1 LNKYILGVSWSQV
14 FAIKD
19 NNMTLGIFKLLPIS
33 VHIFELEE
41 METAKINADMK
52 TLLEKQLAIV
62 ATSTKDGKP
71 NVGPKGSLYA
81 SDDETLVYSEGAA
94 RKTLKNIQENPYI
107 AVLVVD
113 REKLDGYQFKGKAE
127 LLTQGPIFD
136 EGSETQ
142 KKKGRRPPVNIVK
155 IKIEEIYS
163 VKPGMT
169 AERLA

>member
-1 LNKYILGVSWSQV
+1 LLGVGWSYV
-14 FAIKD
+14 FEIKD
-19 NNMTLGIFKLLPIS
+19 GNMTLGIFKLLPIS
-33 VHIFELEE
+33 ACYIQKLHFSR
-41 METAKINADMK
+41 K
-52 TLLEKQLAIV
+52 TFLEKQLAIV

-136 EGSETQ
+136 EVSERQ

-155 IKIEEIYS
+155 IKVEEIYS

>member
-1 LNKYILGVSWSQV
+1 MLGVGWSYV
-14 FAIKD
+14 FEIKD
-19 NNMTLGIFKLLPIS
+19 GNMTLGIFKLLPIS
-33 VHIFELEE
+33 ACYIQKWRKWR
-41 METAKINADMK
+41 TAKITSEMK
-52 TLLEKQLAIV
+52 TFLEKQLAIV

-136 EGSETQ
+136 EVSERQ

-155 IKIEEIYS
+155 IKVEEIYS

>member
-1 LNKYILGVSWSQV
+1 MVK
-14 FAIKD
+14 
-19 NNMTLGIFKLLPIS
+19 MTG
-33 VHIFELEE
+33 E
-41 METAKINADMK
+41 MKAM
-52 TLLEKQLAIV
+52 LEKQLPVI
-62 ATSTKDGKP
+62 ATSTKEGIP
-71 NVGPKGSLYA
+71 NVGPKGSFFVL
-81 SDDETLVYSEGAA
+81 DDETLVYSEGTG
-94 RKTLKNIQENPYI
+94 RKTLKNMLENPNV

-136 EGSETQ
+136 EVSERQ
-142 KKKGRRPPVNIVK
+142 KKRGRRPPTNVVK